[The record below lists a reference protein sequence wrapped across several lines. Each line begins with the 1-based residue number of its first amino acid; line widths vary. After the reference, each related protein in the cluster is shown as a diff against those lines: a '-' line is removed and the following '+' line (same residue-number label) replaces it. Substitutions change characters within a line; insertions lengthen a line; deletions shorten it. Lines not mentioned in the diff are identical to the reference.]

1 MSEHG
6 ELERRQARRGLI
18 LQVEGCASYSRL
30 ARAVGTNEGVTLAAW
45 ITSLSRSSRTRQP
58 LLVLAYSGPCVLR
71 RRLRHVDN
79 FVAGPEA
86 IRTGAR
92 AGTVWT
98 CKRFLALLPQVN
110 GRIGSRSRVAGRT
123 VPTICKPLRPDE
135 HRFDQP
141 GGTLSGGER
150 KVLAIGA
157 QYWEIQNC
165 CCCTNRPREF
175 GSA

>member
-1 MSEHG
+1 MDNLTVTLIANTTAAARSRLFRPLRAAQEVNTAVA
-6 ELERRQARRGLI
+6 ARR
-18 LQVEGCASYSRL
+18 Y
-30 ARAVGTNEGVTLAAW
+30 
-45 ITSLSRSSRTRQP
+45 
-58 LLVLAYSGPCVLR
+58 
-71 RRLRHVDN
+71 

-92 AGTVWT
+92 AGTVST
-98 CKRFLALLPQVN
+98 CKRFLALLPLVN
-110 GRIGSRSRVAGRT
+110 GRIGGRSRVTGRT

-157 QYWEIQNC
+157 HYWEIQNC
-165 CCCTNRPREF
+165 CCWTNRPREL